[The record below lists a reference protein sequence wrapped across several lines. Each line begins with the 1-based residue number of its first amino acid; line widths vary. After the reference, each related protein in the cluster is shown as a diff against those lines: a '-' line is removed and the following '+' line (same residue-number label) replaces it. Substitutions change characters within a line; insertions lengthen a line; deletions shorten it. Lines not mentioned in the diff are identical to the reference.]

1 MIRSPLCPSAVRL
14 AIVGVVLFAVVGC
27 GGGGKEATAE
37 GRVKPK
43 GRVLKNGLPL
53 DINAAGLPPGD
64 PGLQVIFIKMG
75 TTDAGTEI
83 PAQITDP
90 ATGSFELAGLDGKGI
105 PPGKYRVAVIL
116 APSGSPD
123 QLKGKYDQK
132 NSKIEK
138 EITGTEDVI
147 IDLGK

>member
-1 MIRSPLCPSAVRL
+1 MIRIPLRPSAARP
-14 AIVGVVLFAVVGC
+14 AVVLLGLLLAVGC
-27 GGGGKEATAE
+27 GGGGKEGTAE

-53 DINAAGLPPGD
+53 EINAAGLPPGD
-64 PGLQVIFIKMG
+64 PGLQVIFINIG
-75 TTDAGTEI
+75 TADAGTEI

-123 QLKGKYDQK
+123 QLKGKYDRK
-132 NSKIEK
+132 NTKIEK
-138 EITGTEDVI
+138 EVTGKDDVI
-147 IDLGK
+147 IDLEK